1 MIDINKNKYFIG
13 NKSTLKETSKYE
25 PKKEGDSSK
34 YNTEYM
40 TESLLEVINFDKVK
54 DVYTKEINP
63 GEVPNSNDALYINGN
78 DIFFIEFKS
87 GEITNSEKFNIR
99 LKMFDSLWMFTD
111 IIQQT
116 VNFTRTNVKYIL
128 VYNKQKNSHIIN
140 TSPEK
145 DAIHRH
151 VTLKAEDRLVA
162 FGLKKFEKLYI
173 NEIYTYTQEEFE
185 EEFVKR
191 YSS

>member
-1 MIDINKNKYFIG
+1 
-13 NKSTLKETSKYE
+13 
-25 PKKEGDSSK
+25 
-34 YNTEYM
+34 
-40 TESLLEVINFDKVK
+40 
-54 DVYTKEINP
+54 
-63 GEVPNSNDALYINGN
+63 
-78 DIFFIEFKS
+78 
-87 GEITNSEKFNIR
+87 
-99 LKMFDSLWMFTD
+99 MFTD

-145 DAIHRH
+145 DAMHNH
-151 VTLKAEDRLVA
+151 LASKAQTHLVA

-173 NEIYTYTQEEFE
+173 NEIFTYTQEEFE

-191 YSS
+191 YSSFS